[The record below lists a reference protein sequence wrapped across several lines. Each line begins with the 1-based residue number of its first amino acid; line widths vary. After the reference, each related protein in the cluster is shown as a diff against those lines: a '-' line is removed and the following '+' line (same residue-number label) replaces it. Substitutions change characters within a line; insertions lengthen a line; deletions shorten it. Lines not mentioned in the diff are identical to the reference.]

1 MGGQRQ
7 YRRVVIFA
15 IVYDW
20 ELVAIIKPYKKVQED
35 RRLGI
40 IEVIKDLKAIETLN
54 VGEIKGLI
62 KRI

>member
-1 MGGQRQ
+1 M
-7 YRRVVIFA
+7 
-15 IVYDW
+15 
-20 ELVAIIKPYKKVQED
+20 KPYKKVRED

-54 VGEIKGLI
+54 VGKIKGLV